1 MFYVTYNYNIIDIPV
16 EQEGIL
22 NTWQRPCL
30 VGVRGEN
37 HTFYLNGQALRS
49 WLWPFE
55 DPALPLGG
63 ALVLGQDQD
72 QFMGGYGEDR
82 AFVGRLTHVD
92 AWSRALT
99 PLEVQVQS
107 QCQENLLG
115 EEDWVGWT
123 KAPWKP
129 EGKFKTLW
137 GLLPEHRYQN
147 FVFQPAALS
156 S

>member
-1 MFYVTYNYNIIDIPV
+1 MFYVTYNYNII
-16 EQEGIL
+16 
-22 NTWQRPCL
+22 
-30 VGVRGEN
+30 RGEN
-37 HTFYLNGQALRS
+37 HTFYLDGQALRS

-55 DPALPLGG
+55 DPALPFGG

-72 QFMGGYGEDR
+72 KFMGGYGEDR

-129 EGKFKTLW
+129 EGKFETRW

-147 FVFQPAALS
+147 FVFQPTALS